1 MIRMSYYWNF
11 ENNNRLVIKSKITWI
26 ISCQKFHWRIYVARV
41 NIIMVKKLIF
51 ILFRNL

>member
-1 MIRMSYYWNF
+1 MSYYWNF

-26 ISCQKFHWRIYVARV
+26 ISCQKFSNWRIYVARV

>member
-1 MIRMSYYWNF
+1 MIRMRYYWNF
-11 ENNNRLVIKSKITWI
+11 ENNNRLLIKSKITWI